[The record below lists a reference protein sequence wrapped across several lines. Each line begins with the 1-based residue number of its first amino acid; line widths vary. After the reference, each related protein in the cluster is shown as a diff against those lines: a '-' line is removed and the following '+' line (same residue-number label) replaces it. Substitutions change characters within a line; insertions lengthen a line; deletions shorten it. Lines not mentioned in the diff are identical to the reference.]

1 MTRRRLLT
9 LCISTIFCLVASVAS
24 AQACTKTWGSSS
36 GSWGEANDWTP
47 HGVPT
52 NTDDVCITASG
63 TYTVTLPAEGG
74 QARSL
79 TLGGS
84 SGAQSI
90 DVTGASYI
98 YGGETQ
104 HVTSLSVGTA
114 TIAST
119 GKIVLD
125 ATAGGTH
132 SGSEELGAGGYL
144 TAGTVT
150 NDGQIETEVKDSKWA
165 DYFKVGSLVNEP
177 GGSVQIASGTLNSQQ
192 EGEGAYPWSETN
204 DGTVTVAAGASWLMK
219 TSFAGKAGFTNNG
232 AIVNEGSIA
241 MDGSAGESVWTQ
253 SGGSISGNE
262 AVLQNGATLADSVGS
277 GAFLLNAS
285 GAKITGTIP
294 TGQTVTVRGEP
305 FDSGGEIYNSTALSL
320 DNAQLINDGTLVLEA
335 DGSTNT
341 SGGSVYVNSGSLL
354 NNGTILAEV
363 NDPSWADYLE
373 VGLTN
378 APGGKLELSGGTLN
392 QTAGTPTVNEG
403 LTTLGPGSV
412 YLLQEGSSFVNSG
425 TLSPEIASA
434 SSVGSFQM
442 SSPCC
447 GGSGAFT
454 GGGTVLPVLVGG
466 YVPSANQEFQAFLL
480 TGGKFSGTFASV
492 GNGFSADYSHESYE
506 TPSPNYV
513 GLVYQASGG
522 GGGGSIAKGVPQIAP
537 LVHLVS
543 AVGGHGSLSVTL
555 SCPPGGLACQAATV
569 TATVTEHLKGGK
581 ITAVSSGKKKKARS
595 QTKQVTIAAAGARL
609 AAGTTK
615 TLTLRLNASGRAL
628 LAKFG
633 KLTAVVSVTSAGK
646 VLGTATVTVKK
657 PAKAKKK

>member
-1 MTRRRLLT
+1 
-9 LCISTIFCLVASVAS
+9 VASVTS

-36 GSWGEANDWTP
+36 GSWGEANDWSP

-52 NTDDVCITASG
+52 NTDDVCITTSG

-74 QARSL
+74 QAKSL

-84 SGAQSI
+84 SGTQTI
-90 DVTGASYI
+90 DVAGASYI
-98 YGGETQ
+98 YQGETQ
-104 HVTSLSVGTA
+104 HVTSLSVGSA

-132 SGSEELGAGGYL
+132 SGTEELGAGGYL

-150 NDGQIETEVKDSKWA
+150 NDGQIETEVQDSKWA
-165 DYFKVGSLVNEP
+165 DYFKVASLTNEST
-177 GGSVQIASGTLNSQQ
+177 GTIQVTSGTLNSQQ

-204 DGTVTVAAGASWLMK
+204 DGTVTVDSGAAWLMK
-219 TSFAGKAGFTNNG
+219 TSFAGKASFINDGS
-232 AIVNEGSIA
+232 IVNDGSIA
-241 MDGSAGESVWTQ
+241 MDGSSGESVWTQ

-262 AVLQNGATLADSVGS
+262 AVLQNGATLADSIGA

-305 FDSGGEIYNSTALSL
+305 FNSGGEIYNSTALSL
-320 DNAQLINDGTLVLEA
+320 DDAQLINDGTLVLEA
-335 DGSTNT
+335 DGSTNA
-341 SGGSVYVNSGSLL
+341 SGGSVYINSGSLL
-354 NNGTILAEV
+354 NNGTILAAV
-363 NDPSWADYLE
+363 TDPSWADYLE

-392 QTAGTPTVNEG
+392 QTAGTPTTNEG
-403 LTTLGPGSV
+403 LTTLGPGSL
-412 YLLQEGSSFVNSG
+412 YLLQEGSSFVNDG

-447 GGSGAFT
+447 NGSGTFT

-466 YVPSANQEFQAFLL
+466 YVPSANQEFPTFLL
-480 TGGKFSGTFASV
+480 TGGKFTGTFASV
-492 GNGFSADYSHESYE
+492 GNGFSADYAHESYE

-513 GLVYQASGG
+513 GLVYHALGNGG
-522 GGGGSIAKGVPQIAP
+522 NGTPLVIAKGAP

-555 SCPPGGLACQAATV
+555 SCPSGGLACQAATV
-569 TATVTEHLKGGK
+569 VATVTEHLMGSK
-581 ITAVSSGKKKKARS
+581 ITAVSSRKKKKARS
-595 QTKQVTIAAAGARL
+595 QTKQVTIAAAGATL

-615 TLTLRLNASGRAL
+615 TLTLKLNASGRAL

-646 VLGTATVTVKK
+646 VIGTATVTVKK